1 LLDVYAK
8 RLQKALFLMRRRWC
22 YSSSSLKLSSVEEV
36 RRGRHL
42 QCDSQHTTPNSFSL
56 LSSSLPH
63 PASFHTMTHHYNLK
77 KDSRHHSLQIG
88 ILCTVFSLRLLYTGL
103 EWTRHTYLLT
113 PWSRVLL
120 EKLTDSTASQ
130 EIPRTLWNPKV
141 HHRIHK

>member
-1 LLDVYAK
+1 MLDVHVK
-8 RLQKALFLMRRRWC
+8 RLQKALFLVRRRWC
-22 YSSSSLKLSSVEEV
+22 YSSLSLKFSAVEGV

-56 LSSSLPH
+56 TSSSLLH

-77 KDSRHHSLQIG
+77 KNSRHHSLQIG